1 MKFADIVKAVK
12 GNKPKT
18 LAVAVAEDLDVLE
31 AVAHA
36 KAEGLANPVLV
47 GTKADI
53 ERIAKEAKLDLTGME
68 IIDEPNHA
76 AAVKKAVTLV
86 GEGKADVLMK
96 GLVHTADFLRGVL
109 NKEWGLSTGR
119 TISMV
124 GIVDSPKYDRLIFI
138 TDPAIATYPDLPMK
152 IDLINNAVAVTRAL
166 GVDKPKVAC
175 LCAVE
180 TVNPKMQATLDAAA
194 LAKMGDRGQ
203 FKNCI
208 VDGPFALDNAL
219 SEGAAKHKGLVSP
232 VAGLADILLCHNIE
246 TGNSLFKSVTY
257 LSDCE
262 TAGMVLGA
270 KVPLVI
276 TSRAD
281 TSTVKF
287 YSIACALLAAGK

>member
-1 MKFADIVKAVK
+1 MKFSDIVTAVK

-18 LAVAVAEDLDVLE
+18 LAVAMAEDSDVLE
-31 AVAHA
+31 AVVHA
-36 KAEGLANPVLV
+36 KAEGLANPILV
-47 GTKADI
+47 GAKAEI
-53 ERIAKEAKLDLTGME
+53 EKIAKEARLDLSGMD
-68 IIDEPNHA
+68 IVDEPNHT
-76 AAVKKAVTLV
+76 AAVRKAVMLV

-109 NKEWGLSTGR
+109 NKEWGLATGR

-124 GIVDSPKYDRLIFI
+124 GIVDSPKYNRLIFI

-152 IDLINNAVAVTRAL
+152 VDLINNAARVALAL

-203 FKNCI
+203 FRNCV

-219 SEGAAKHKGLVSP
+219 SQSAAKHKGLVSP

-246 TGNSLFKSVTY
+246 TSNSLYKSVTY

-270 KVPLVI
+270 KAPLVI

-281 TSTVKF
+281 TAKVKF
-287 YSIACALLAAGK
+287 NSIACALLAAGK